1 MRYFNTIKMIYDMLT
16 LTVQMTVKI
25 ESRGR
30 ECPKNPH
37 FMKKHLC
44 QKQVFPSMLVH
55 LIKNMQ
61 NKDNVPSFIK

>member
-25 ESRGR
+25 ERRGR

-37 FMKKHLC
+37 FMKKH
-44 QKQVFPSMLVH
+44 
-55 LIKNMQ
+55 
-61 NKDNVPSFIK
+61 